1 MTILGL
7 AESFKTM
14 NRPDPTRAGVIQS
27 QISDYLFNVY
37 MIPAA
42 TISCTNCDYFKS
54 KICYVFL
61 QQNAAS
67 ICGYPYIY
75 RQTQRG
81 RTPPLNEY
89 LPTPG
94 HS

>member
-67 ICGYPYIY
+67 ICGYPYTYID
-75 RQTQRG
+75 RPKG
-81 RTPPLNEY
+81 VAHPL
-89 LPTPG
+89 
-94 HS
+94 